1 MKPAGLGD
9 LWPSINRV
17 ATIPVPPSLPLQ
29 GQRGEPTARLRSGS
43 AHFSIRPAIGLA
55 GCAAIDEL
63 RDTILRWVESEKLPS
78 GRGAFADDLPD
89 ATPVVPP
96 EKPAKKE
103 ASKTSKKQDKSARK
117 LQRPQSVTI
126 AAAEEREQPKLWGPQ
141 ANLIVMRPID
151 ENRDDALIFTGIG
164 SLFTAIAAVLLDYP
178 MFATIF
184 AFFSA
189 FAVAVALRNEWE
201 HRR

>member
-1 MKPAGLGD
+1 M
-9 LWPSINRV
+9 
-17 ATIPVPPSLPLQ
+17 
-29 GQRGEPTARLRSGS
+29 ARLPT
-43 AHFSIRPAIGLA
+43 ICQTRPLWFHRKN
-55 GCAAIDEL
+55 L
-63 RDTILRWVESEKLPS
+63 RR
-78 GRGAFADDLPD
+78 RRQARRQ
-89 ATPVVPP
+89 
-96 EKPAKKE
+96 
-103 ASKTSKKQDKSARK
+103 QDKSARK

-126 AAAEEREQPKLWGPQ
+126 AAAEKREQPRLRGPQ

>member
-1 MKPAGLGD
+1 M
-9 LWPSINRV
+9 
-17 ATIPVPPSLPLQ
+17 
-29 GQRGEPTARLRSGS
+29 ARLPT
-43 AHFSIRPAIGLA
+43 ICQTRP
-55 GCAAIDEL
+55 
-63 RDTILRWVESEKLPS
+63 
-78 GRGAFADDLPD
+78 
-89 ATPVVPP
+89 PVVPP

-126 AAAEEREQPKLWGPQ
+126 AAAEKREQPRLRGPQ

-164 SLFTAIAAVLLDYP
+164 SLLTAIAAVLLDYP

>member
-1 MKPAGLGD
+1 
-9 LWPSINRV
+9 
-17 ATIPVPPSLPLQ
+17 
-29 GQRGEPTARLRSGS
+29 
-43 AHFSIRPAIGLA
+43 
-55 GCAAIDEL
+55 
-63 RDTILRWVESEKLPS
+63 
-78 GRGAFADDLPD
+78 
-89 ATPVVPP
+89 VVPP

-126 AAAEEREQPKLWGPQ
+126 AAAEKREQPRLRRPQ